1 MHTRLLSVALAALLP
16 LATHAAEP
24 SRAVLLVQTYDN
36 QPSDDPLEYIPVW
49 LGKGVAKESTL
60 PKALLGQPLQV
71 FNAGVST
78 GNVRL
83 AALTVDD
90 NSMCGGT
97 AKLRIKGNPTLSD
110 SPLLSTVDVNP
121 GKRFAGRAATT
132 SEQAELFAQV
142 NNTAQLRKRV
152 KPAALAQALAAF
164 NADRAQDLAALQI
177 VTDTQQP
184 QRRVAILTS
193 NHPIETGNPDNP
205 TGVLVVLAIFEHDG
219 MPLAVPQGSRCQ
231 WLRRLRR
238 PAAAHASAAIRR
250 YRRQRHARFRAGR
263 KRLRKLRVLSA
274 ARGRRQLAFGSIA
287 GRLLIALDGSRTA
300 WCGMGMA
307 ESSALRGPPLSGG
320 HTVVTRA
327 ARQTS
332 SIGMQM
338 ADAGL

>member
-16 LATHAAEP
+16 LVTHAAEP

-36 QPSDDPLEYIPVW
+36 QPTDDPLEYIPLW
-49 LGKGVAKESTL
+49 LGKDVAKESTL

-97 AKLRIKGNPTLSD
+97 AKLRIKSNPTLSD

-219 MPLAVPQGSRCQ
+219 SRWQFRKGHAASGCDDCEDLPLRTHLLQFGDIDGNGT
-231 WLRRLRR
+231 LD
-238 PAAAHASAAIRR
+238 
-250 YRRQRHARFRAGR
+250 F
-263 KRLRKLRVLSA
+263 VL
-274 ARGRRQLAFGSIA
+274 
-287 GRLLIALDGSRTA
+287 
-300 WCGMGMA
+300 A
-307 ESSALRGPPLSGG
+307 ESGYESYGFYLLLGEGPSWRSEALPGG
-320 HTVVTRA
+320 C
-327 ARQTS
+327 
-332 SIGMQM
+332 
-338 ADAGL
+338 

>member
-36 QPSDDPLEYIPVW
+36 QPIDDPLEYIPLW
-49 LGKGVAKESTL
+49 LGKDVAKESTL

-219 MPLAVPQGSRCQ
+219 SRWQ
-231 WLRRLRR
+231 FRKGH
-238 PAAAHASAAIRR
+238 AA
-250 YRRQRHARFRAGR
+250 
-263 KRLRKLRVLSA
+263 
-274 ARGRRQLAFGSIA
+274 
-287 GRLLIALDGSRTA
+287 
-300 WCGMGMA
+300 
-307 ESSALRGPPLSGG
+307 SGW
-320 HTVVTRA
+320 
-327 ARQTS
+327 
-332 SIGMQM
+332 
-338 ADAGL
+338 D